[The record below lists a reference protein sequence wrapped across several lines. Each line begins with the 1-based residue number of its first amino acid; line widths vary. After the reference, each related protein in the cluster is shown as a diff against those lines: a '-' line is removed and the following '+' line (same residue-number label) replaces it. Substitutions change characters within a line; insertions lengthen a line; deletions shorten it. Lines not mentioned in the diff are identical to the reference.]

1 MAQLVEQRIR
11 NAWVGG
17 SSPPIGSTLIKFLPI
32 LVQRIIAVIAQLVE
46 HWLPKPRVAGSS
58 PVYRSLMK
66 NKFLLWAVVAL
77 MTTLS
82 AQAQEENN
90 KGDKP
95 RETYLTEATRPR
107 GSHILP
113 APPSFTGDEFA
124 NDLYYYQWGKA
135 QRQDQNLRE
144 ELIHADTTGIFI
156 LFSEAMGIK
165 LSRKNTPEIYKLA
178 RTALDDAHEAVAVAQ
193 KHFNRTKPFVK
204 FHEESL
210 KPEGYIHDFKDKG
223 DSYPSGHAT
232 RGWMMAFVLSN
243 VAPERTEP
251 LMNYARQFALNRVI
265 MGRHWKSDID
275 AGLMLAAALFADI
288 SVCEA
293 YQKQLI
299 KAKAEYESIR

>member
-1 MAQLVEQRIR
+1 M
-11 NAWVGG
+11 
-17 SSPPIGSTLIKFLPI
+17 
-32 LVQRIIAVIAQLVE
+32 
-46 HWLPKPRVAGSS
+46 
-58 PVYRSLMK
+58 

-77 MTTLS
+77 MTTLN

-90 KGDKP
+90 KGDRP

-107 GSHILP
+107 GSQILP
-113 APPSFTGDEFA
+113 APPSFTGEEFA

-135 QRQDQNLRE
+135 QRQDQHLRE
-144 ELIHADTTGIFI
+144 ELIHTDTTGIFK

-165 LSRKNTPEIYKLA
+165 MSRKMTPEIYKLA
-178 RTALDDAHEAVAVAQ
+178 RKALDDAHEAVDVAQ

-210 KPEGYIHDFKDKG
+210 KPEGYIHNFKDKG

-243 VAPERTEP
+243 VAPERTES

-288 SVCEA
+288 SACEA